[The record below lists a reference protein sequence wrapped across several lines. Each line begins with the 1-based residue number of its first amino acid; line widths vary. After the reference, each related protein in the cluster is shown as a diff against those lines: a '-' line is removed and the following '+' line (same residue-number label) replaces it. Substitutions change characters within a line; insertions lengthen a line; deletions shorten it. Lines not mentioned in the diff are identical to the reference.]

1 MGTGLKLVWSC
12 WLHFSC
18 DRMQQHFKLLNLDP
32 ANLLPAA
39 LTGKAWPMTNI
50 LHTCVTGFLANRDVC
65 TPAASL
71 ADGQNLNLIHSA
83 SFKTRILAF
92 SFKASG
98 YDAASSTVQSR
109 RHGCRPGW
117 CTRGYPGR
125 AVRASYSII
134 CPPEFT
140 FDSLYPYLL
149 GLSTPVGN
157 FPIYHF
163 KFCKVTQYTL
173 YWKWRDNNR

>member
-12 WLHFSC
+12 WLLFSSY
-18 DRMQQHFKLLNLDP
+18 RMQQHFKLLNLDP

-39 LTGKAWPMTNI
+39 LAGKAWPMTNI

-98 YDAASSTVQSR
+98 YDAAPSTLQCFSAEDTVAF
-109 RHGCRPGW
+109 W
-117 CTRGYPGR
+117 MMTRGIPWQSSPSRLFNYLPPG
-125 AVRASYSII
+125 V
-134 CPPEFT
+134 
-140 FDSLYPYLL
+140 
-149 GLSTPVGN
+149 
-157 FPIYHF
+157 HF
-163 KFCKVTQYTL
+163 
-173 YWKWRDNNR
+173 